1 MAVLK
6 DRVIGKMAKFLR
18 EAPRMKKYLRY
29 QDGKCVMCGALP
41 DELHD
46 SDCPM
51 YHMEGVRM
59 DLNLLFYGI
68 KTPEEAARN
77 PKAL

>member
-1 MAVLK
+1 MAILK

-18 EAPRMKKYLRY
+18 EAPRLQKHLR
-29 QDGKCVMCGALP
+29 DEAGKCVVCAALQ

-46 SDCPM
+46 VDCPM
-51 YHMEGVRM
+51 YHLEGVRM
-59 DLNLLFYGI
+59 DLNMLFYGI
-68 KTPEEAARN
+68 RTPQDAARN

>member
-6 DRVIGKMAKFLR
+6 DRAIGKMAKFLR
-18 EAPRMKKYLRY
+18 EKPRLQKHLRDG
-29 QDGKCVMCGALP
+29 DGKCVMCGSLS

-46 SDCPM
+46 VRCPM
-51 YHMEGVRM
+51 YHLEGVRM
-59 DLNLLFYGI
+59 DLNMLFYGI
-68 KTPEEAARN
+68 RTPEEAAKN